1 MNTNDSYLIR
11 QATVDDID
19 FIVDTIVA
27 AEKSSTGN
35 LGLANYFEVTEDQ
48 LRQYLREMLEEE
60 IDGCEFSVS
69 SFLVAEDKGRV
80 VGAVGGWVEGEN
92 EDGMTSSEL
101 KSNLLGYILPKDTI
115 LCTQNKIEIVKDLQI
130 EREQGAYQMEYSYTL
145 PEYRGHHVSQMIKQK
160 HFEKAE
166 GCGCRKVQTHVFASN
181 NTNIRINEYLGFNI
195 VSKNTSKHPLASRY
209 YPDNTILLMEKSI
222 NN

>member
-11 QATVDDID
+11 QATVGDID

-92 EDGMTSSEL
+92 EDDMTSSEL
-101 KSNLLGYILPKDTI
+101 KSNLLGYILPKETI

-160 HFEKAE
+160 HFEKAA

-181 NTNIRINEYLGFNI
+181 KTNIRINEYLGFNI
-195 VSKNTSKHPLASRY
+195 VSQNTSKHPLASRY